1 MLANLV
7 FSASAPVKPES
18 IPASGGIDYKKK
30 NGPNMATTAGS
41 QMVCHECDLLIGVP
55 ALDVGQKA
63 YCPRCNYLL
72 AAHRPHAS
80 AMVFAFAVSA
90 LVFLLLSTV
99 FPFLG
104 FSASGQ
110 ERTVTLLQSI
120 LVLFTDLPS
129 LAAIIFTAIV
139 LIPALFL
146 VGAIYVSIALKL
158 KRLLPGTVAVLRWT
172 LMLLP
177 WSMGE
182 IFLIS
187 ILVSFVKIVT
197 IADVSLGLSFWSYA
211 LFTVCMAVV
220 VLYPDKRRLWQRVW
234 ALNDG

>member
-1 MLANLV
+1 MV
-7 FSASAPVKPES
+7 
-18 IPASGGIDYKKK
+18 
-30 NGPNMATTAGS
+30 TTAGS
-41 QMVCHECDLLIGVP
+41 RMACHECDLLTAVP
-55 ALDVGQKA
+55 ALQAGQKA

-72 AAHRPHAS
+72 AANRPHALT
-80 AMVFAFAVSA
+80 MVFAFAVSG
-90 LVFLLLSTV
+90 LVFLLLSTA

-120 LVLFTDLPS
+120 LILVTEDLPS
-129 LAAIIFTAIV
+129 LAAIIFAAIV
-139 LIPALFL
+139 LIPAAFL
-146 VGAIYVSIALKL
+146 TGAIYVSGALNMH
-158 KRLLPGTVAVLRWT
+158 RLLPGTAAVLRWT
-172 LMLLP
+172 LMLMP

-187 ILVSFVKIVT
+187 ILVAFVKIVT

-211 LFTVCMAVV
+211 LFTVCITVV
-220 VLYPDKRRLWQRVW
+220 VMYPDKRRLWQRVW

>member
-1 MLANLV
+1 M
-7 FSASAPVKPES
+7 SAP
-18 IPASGGIDYKKK
+18 I
-30 NGPNMATTAGS
+30 MATTAGS
-41 QMVCHECDLLIGVP
+41 QMVCNECDLLIAVP
-55 ALDVGQKA
+55 ALEAGQKA

-80 AMVFAFAVSA
+80 TMVFAFAVSGLFF
-90 LVFLLLSTV
+90 LVLSAA

-120 LVLFTDLPS
+120 LILVTEGLPS
-129 LAAIIFTAIV
+129 LAAIIFAAIV
-139 LIPALFL
+139 LIPATFL
-146 VGAIYVSIALKL
+146 IGAVYVSVALKL

-172 LMLLP
+172 LILMP

-187 ILVSFVKIVT
+187 ILVAFVKIVT
-197 IADVSLGLSFWSYA
+197 IADVSLGLSFWSYL
-211 LFTVCMAVV
+211 LFTVCITVV
-220 VLYPDKRRLWQRVW
+220 VLYPDKRRLWQRVK
-234 ALNDG
+234 ALDND